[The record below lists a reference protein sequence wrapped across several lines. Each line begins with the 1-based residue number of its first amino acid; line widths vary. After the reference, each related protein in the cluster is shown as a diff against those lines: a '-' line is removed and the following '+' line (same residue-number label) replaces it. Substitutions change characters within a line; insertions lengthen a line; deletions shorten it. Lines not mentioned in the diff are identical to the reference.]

1 MYVVGVTIWI
11 KPGFEEKFIETVRMN
26 HEKTRREPGNLRFD
40 VLRHED
46 EPGRFFLYEVYRSR
60 DDFAAHQQTA
70 HYLAW
75 KETVADW
82 MSRPREGIKHLSLF
96 PEDRSAAW

>member
-11 KPGFEEKFIETVRMN
+11 KPGFEEKFIEAVRMN

-46 EPGRFFLYEVYRSR
+46 EPGRFF
-60 DDFAAHQQTA
+60 
-70 HYLAW
+70 
-75 KETVADW
+75 
-82 MSRPREGIKHLSLF
+82 SL
-96 PEDRSAAW
+96 